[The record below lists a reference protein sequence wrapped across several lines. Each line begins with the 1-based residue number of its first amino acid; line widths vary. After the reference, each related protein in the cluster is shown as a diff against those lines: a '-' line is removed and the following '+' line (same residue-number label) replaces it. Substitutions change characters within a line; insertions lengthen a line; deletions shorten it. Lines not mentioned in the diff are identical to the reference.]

1 MARLNWLVIAV
12 ALGWSALPGAARPGP
27 TSEEGSR
34 GWSGDS
40 LFKTYCATC
49 HGPTAK
55 GDGPLADHLRFR
67 PPDLT
72 LFAKRNGGKFAAD
85 KVERIARVHQ
95 PARDGADLAQ
105 QRAIPFLRGVV
116 VLHAIPDQLKSLRQ
130 DLDFAE
136 QVRERGIESALPH
149 RVGGE
154 VVVEPSDHER
164 FGQQQRVQHVEQ
176 DVALLA
182 TRACG

>member
-85 KVERIARVHQ
+85 KVERIIDGRAPVKGHGGSDMPVWGDAFKGSQEGYDEAAVKARIK
-95 PARDGADLAQ
+95 ALAE
-105 QRAIPFLRGVV
+105 FLEG
-116 VLHAIPDQLKSLRQ
+116 L
-130 DLDFAE
+130 
-136 QVRERGIESALPH
+136 QVK
-149 RVGGE
+149 
-154 VVVEPSDHER
+154 
-164 FGQQQRVQHVEQ
+164 
-176 DVALLA
+176 
-182 TRACG
+182 

>member
-85 KVERIARVHQ
+85 KVERIIDGRAPVKGHGGSDMPVWGDAFKGSQEGYDEASVKARIK
-95 PARDGADLAQ
+95 ALAE
-105 QRAIPFLRGVV
+105 FLEG
-116 VLHAIPDQLKSLRQ
+116 L
-130 DLDFAE
+130 
-136 QVRERGIESALPH
+136 QVK
-149 RVGGE
+149 
-154 VVVEPSDHER
+154 
-164 FGQQQRVQHVEQ
+164 
-176 DVALLA
+176 
-182 TRACG
+182 